1 MPNVW
6 PKLYKK
12 TTDRRKEWKA
22 LKLKHAAAIKAS
34 KIDFDANLGK
44 AVDAFET
51 QVKKMATEGYG
62 LKSTTQSWTTVGT
75 AATKLVT
82 VAKSY
87 QGKLGGLADP
97 AKKALTAFLEA
108 VETDGGLWVTAAQ
121 NPTPTEAGPSLG
133 EARGAIFEIAR
144 ELRSMSERSKQ
155 YLEAII
161 EKRTT
166 EFQPDAGNPDPAHK
180 SKADPERVAY
190 LAALETQV
198 DALIQAVEPA
208 RAAAKRLDEVA
219 SNARKDSTYVKVY
232 KAGVKQAV
240 AGPFATLKRELTALS
255 AIPPVKRPK
264 GDIVEASMI
273 AILSKQFLGHL
284 TEVEAAAAT
293 Y

>member
-1 MPNVW
+1 MPNLW
-6 PKLYKK
+6 PSKYKK

-22 LKLKHAAAIKAS
+22 LKTKHAAALKAS
-34 KIDFDANLGK
+34 KVDFDAKLGPSI
-44 AVDAFET
+44 DTFET

-62 LKSTTQSWTTVGT
+62 VKSTTQSWTTVGT
-75 AATKLVT
+75 AATKLLAVVNT
-82 VAKSY
+82 Y
-87 QGKLGGLADP
+87 QGKVAALPAP
-97 AKKALTAFLEA
+97 AKQDLKEFLEA
-108 VETDGGLWVTAAQ
+108 LEADGTLWVTAAQ

-133 EARGAIFEIAR
+133 NARVAIYEMAG
-144 ELRSMSERSKQ
+144 ELKALGERSQQ
-155 YLEAII
+155 YLDAII

-198 DALIQAVEPA
+198 DALLKAVEPA

-219 SNARKDSTYVKVY
+219 ANARKDSTYVKVY

-240 AGPFATLKRELTALS
+240 AGPFAVLKRELAALK
-255 AIPPVKRPK
+255 AIPHVSRPK

-273 AILSKQFLGHL
+273 TVLSKQYLAHL
-284 TEVEAAAAT
+284 AEVETAAAT